1 MLFAFDK
8 PHYFLDE
15 LHWINTDYN
24 LSNFVQIQNLL
35 EVRTNT
41 KIQLDF
47 WELLLGQSYF
57 KFYFNEQTFNLIE
70 LVLPF
75 WS

>member
-1 MLFAFDK
+1 MLFASDK
-8 PHYFLDE
+8 PHFLDE
-15 LHWINTDYN
+15 LHWIDTDYN

-57 KFYFNEQTFNLIE
+57 KFYFNKQTFNLME